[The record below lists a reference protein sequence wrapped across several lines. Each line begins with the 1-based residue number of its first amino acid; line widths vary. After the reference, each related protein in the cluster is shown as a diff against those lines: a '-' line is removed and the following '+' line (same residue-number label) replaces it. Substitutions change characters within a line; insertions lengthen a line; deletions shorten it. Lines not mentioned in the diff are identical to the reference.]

1 MLNKSSRIISQLN
14 ESGSFPEL
22 VKIEPQ
28 LRVPAS
34 RSWIVILHSAKIW
47 LFFKKIWVK
56 KHNLNNYE
64 FYMNL
69 TIKTTSNT
77 RLSIKGNF
85 PIKTSED
92 LFVFHNVIYSRFIE
106 LLESFHP
113 KTKQF
118 FKGCNKN
125 SKYGYWTYSR

>member
-1 MLNKSSRIISQLN
+1 
-14 ESGSFPEL
+14 
-22 VKIEPQ
+22 
-28 LRVPAS
+28 
-34 RSWIVILHSAKIW
+34 
-47 LFFKKIWVK
+47 
-56 KHNLNNYE
+56 
-64 FYMNL
+64 MNL

-125 SKYGYWTYSR
+125 SKYGY